1 MKKIN
6 VIITGASGMIGESV
20 LDHCLVNPNINKVLV
35 LSRRK
40 LGIKHP
46 KIIEIVIEDISDIAD
61 IKMSLIDYQAC
72 FFCIGVSSIGMDEE
86 KFTKLTYTLTMNF
99 ATSLSEINP
108 DMTFC
113 YISGAGTDSS
123 EKGKLMWAR
132 VKGKTENDLLKLPFK
147 KVYNFRPAALI
158 PYLKIK
164 PTQTYQSIK
173 YLKWLL
179 ILLRPLFPNY
189 ILKLSDFANAMIN
202 CVFLGYNTSILES
215 KDIKKLSEMKLPE
228 NI

>member
-1 MKKIN
+1 M
-6 VIITGASGMIGESV
+6 

>member
-1 MKKIN
+1 
-6 VIITGASGMIGESV
+6 
-20 LDHCLVNPNINKVLV
+20 
-35 LSRRK
+35 
-40 LGIKHP
+40 
-46 KIIEIVIEDISDIAD
+46 
-61 IKMSLIDYQAC
+61 
-72 FFCIGVSSIGMDEE
+72 MD
-86 KFTKLTYTLTMNF
+86 F

>member
-1 MKKIN
+1 M
-6 VIITGASGMIGESV
+6 

-86 KFTKLTYTLTMNF
+86 KFTKLTYTLTMDF